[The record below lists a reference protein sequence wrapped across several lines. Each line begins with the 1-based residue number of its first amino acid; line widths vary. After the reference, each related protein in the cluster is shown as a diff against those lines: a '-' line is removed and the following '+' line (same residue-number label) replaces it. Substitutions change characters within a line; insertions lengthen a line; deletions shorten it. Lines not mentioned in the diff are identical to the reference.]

1 MRPYRLHAP
10 PYKSH
15 AIRTYYMRPT
25 SDTHKPYSYVY
36 SYSYAWYVLEAA
48 EFLEVVEEL
57 LALVALCLAV
67 LDRVAAQEV
76 VQLHRLDRR
85 RAILVLSPHMTSS
98 CTHTRARAYKSRVTS
113 SVQHTQ
119 PVTIMSG
126 QVDIFALFVCRV
138 NIYTR
143 TPYM

>member
-1 MRPYRLHAP
+1 MRTRTVYVTHKYHMRPYRLHAP

-85 RAILVLSPHMTSS
+85 RASLVLSSH
-98 CTHTRARAYKSRVTS
+98 A
-113 SVQHTQ
+113 
-119 PVTIMSG
+119 
-126 QVDIFALFVCRV
+126 
-138 NIYTR
+138 
-143 TPYM
+143 